1 MSLLLS
7 GAPSQ
12 PAAFESTLNDDA
24 AILQGAQPNVG
35 LFAWTTNDL
44 TSVKDI
50 ITYVQTALEAAN
62 SAQASAI
69 AADASRQEVLA
80 IKLQYDQIVVQIDQ
94 QYSDMVNLANSISVD
109 TTQIQQY
116 VTQAQNIKTSVD
128 ASYQQISLWRDE
140 IQQYQMMAVYQY
152 RDRTITGTTVEIGPL
167 AGSVQRL
174 TFNSS
179 TTTVTIG
186 PFSDGPDKA
195 RQLTLLI
202 KQGTGS
208 NKVVWPSSIRW
219 NNNRAPVLSY
229 LTGRVDVITLL
240 TYNSGASWYGF
251 YNGGWFDA

>member
-128 ASYQQISLWRDE
+128 ASYQQISLWRNE

-152 RDRTITGTTVEIGPL
+152 LNRNVTGTTVSIGVVS
-167 AGSVQRL
+167 GSVQRVVL
-174 TFNSS
+174 NSS
-179 TTTVTIG
+179 TTTVTFV
-186 PFSDGPDKA
+186 PFSDGADKA
-195 RQLTLLI
+195 RQLTLLL

-219 NNNRAPVLSY
+219 NNGRPPVLSY

-240 TYNSGASWYGF
+240 TYDSGTSWYGF

>member
-128 ASYQQISLWRDE
+128 ASYQQVSLWRDE

-174 TFNSS
+174 TLNSS

-186 PFSDGPDKA
+186 SFSDGPDKA

>member
-1 MSLLLS
+1 MSLALS

-12 PAAFESTLNDDA
+12 PAAFATTLTDDA
-24 AILQGAQPNVG
+24 AILQGSQPNVG

-50 ITYVQTALEAAN
+50 ITYVQASLEAATRAEAAAV
-62 SAQASAI
+62 SAE
-69 AADASRQEVLA
+69 ASRQEVLA
-80 IKLQYDQIVVQIDQ
+80 IKLQYDQVVVQIDQ
-94 QYSDMVNLANSISVD
+94 QYADMVNLANSISVD

-116 VTQAQNIKTSVD
+116 VTQAADIKTSVD
-128 ASYQQISLWRDE
+128 TSYQQISLWRDE
-140 IQQYQMMAVYQY
+140 IQQYQMMAVYQF
-152 RDRTITGTTVEIGPL
+152 RDRTITGTMVEIGPL

-174 TFNSS
+174 TLNAS

-186 PFSDGPDKA
+186 PFSDGADKA

-208 NKVVWPSSIRW
+208 NRVVWPSSIRW
-219 NNNRAPVLSY
+219 NNARAPVLSY
-229 LTGRVDVITLL
+229 LTGRVDVVTLL

-251 YNGGWFDA
+251 YNGGWFNA